1 LKYKIEMIEFSLQ
14 IIVGVVLNMSLSH
27 EVEPKKRLC
36 TPGHQTK
43 AALRISAVH
52 THSFQP
58 SKLTDT
64 FSFNHRML
72 TNIQIS

>member
-1 LKYKIEMIEFSLQ
+1 MIEFILQ
-14 IIVGVVLNMSLSH
+14 IIVRAVLNMLLSH
-27 EVEPKKRLC
+27 EAESEKRLS

-43 AALRISAVH
+43 AALRISAAH

-58 SKLTDT
+58 SKLTYT

-72 TNIQIS
+72 TKIQIS